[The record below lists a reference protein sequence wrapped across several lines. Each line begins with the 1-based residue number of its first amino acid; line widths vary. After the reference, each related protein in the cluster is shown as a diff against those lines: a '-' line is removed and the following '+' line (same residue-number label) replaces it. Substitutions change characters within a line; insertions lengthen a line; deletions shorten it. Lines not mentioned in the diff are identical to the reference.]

1 MQLKQKANNAAPNG
15 EIIAVAVAVA
25 VATFPSLCLRDF
37 SINSL
42 RWHLEI

>member
-15 EIIAVAVAVA
+15 EIIAVAVA